1 MIMTAVPRATLEIA
15 LMAAPALV
23 RSGAEGAVMLPEG
36 LSWAEIAVELVC
48 CMPVVDPE
56 AEAEAELEVEKAPL
70 VVTTDPVAAR
80 IELVWRVGLPRL
92 SVVEMTVAAVSPV
105 D

>member
-1 MIMTAVPRATLEIA
+1 
-15 LMAAPALV
+15 MAAPALV

-36 LSWAEIAVELVC
+36 LSLEEVAVELTC

-56 AEAEAELEVEKAPL
+56 AELEAETAPL
-70 VVTTDPVAAR
+70 VVTADPVVAR

-92 SVVEMTVAAVSPV
+92 SVVEMTVAAVSTV
-105 D
+105 G

>member
-1 MIMTAVPRATLEIA
+1 
-15 LMAAPALV
+15 
-23 RSGAEGAVMLPEG
+23 ML
-36 LSWAEIAVELVC
+36 
-48 CMPVVDPE
+48 VVDPE
-56 AEAEAELEVEKAPL
+56 AEPETELKAEKLPL
-70 VVTTDPVAAR
+70 VVTADPVAR